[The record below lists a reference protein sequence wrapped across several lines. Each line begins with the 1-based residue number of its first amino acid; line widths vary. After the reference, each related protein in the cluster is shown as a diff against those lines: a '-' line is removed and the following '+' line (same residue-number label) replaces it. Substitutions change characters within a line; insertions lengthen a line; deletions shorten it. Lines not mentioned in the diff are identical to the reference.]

1 MPLYVYQCKDCG
13 KEFEKMIRFSEADQV
28 QACPTCQG
36 KDTRKKISAVAS
48 FSSSLSG
55 GGLSSSSSCG
65 SRGGFS

>member
-1 MPLYVYQCKDCG
+1 MV
-13 KEFEKMIRFSEADQV
+13 RFSEADQV